1 MDLQRKLERVMVP
14 GSLQFA
20 SAPQQLPVGRPVF
33 SASLVGGCGFAV
45 VDSVRESGTATP
57 ERYRR
62 GSRSGLATSQE
73 KTCSHSPSK
82 GSVWVRRQP
91 STRFLRS
98 CSRYRLSSPA
108 AGSGTLL
115 SARTSPA
122 IQRSTE
128 KVRRGVGGILGT
140 KGEQLTAQRKTAC
153 CNCSTC
159 WNRRMGSRACATSV
173 SSCCCCA
180 DRTLESIRR
189 CSRVFAGS

>member
-1 MDLQRKLERVMVP
+1 MGHTDISWAKVRALPHQNLTPGLLNWQRQDTLVDLQRKLERVMVP

-91 STRFLRS
+91 ISAP
-98 CSRYRLSSPA
+98 SRTSACTFPRTRLSSFRLSTRGHLAHFAPSS
-108 AGSGTLL
+108 GSEGRTPCSPSPCLRHYSEHLSSMGTP
-115 SARTSPA
+115 SP
-122 IQRSTE
+122 
-128 KVRRGVGGILGT
+128 
-140 KGEQLTAQRKTAC
+140 
-153 CNCSTC
+153 
-159 WNRRMGSRACATSV
+159 
-173 SSCCCCA
+173 
-180 DRTLESIRR
+180 
-189 CSRVFAGS
+189 